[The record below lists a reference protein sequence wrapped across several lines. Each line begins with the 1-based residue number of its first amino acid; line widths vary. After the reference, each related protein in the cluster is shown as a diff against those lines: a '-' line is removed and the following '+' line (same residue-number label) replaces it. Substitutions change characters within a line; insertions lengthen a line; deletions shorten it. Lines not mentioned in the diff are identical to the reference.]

1 MAYKREFEAAWCQ
14 ISRAGES
21 RRPKSLRG
29 RDVVTLFGHAFVQT
43 KDPRF
48 QDAIYAL
55 FDHGIIDEKFSFTRW
70 QSPEH
75 KKRDANMRA
84 IIVKIISDLV
94 NSGKSVHRAC
104 AECAA
109 IVGHEATS
117 FDAAVKDLK
126 KLYAKHGKNV

>member
-1 MAYKREFEAAWCQ
+1 MAYKRELEAAWRQ
-14 ISRAGES
+14 ISRAGS

-29 RDVVTLFGHAFVQT
+29 RDVVRLVGYAFVQT

-75 KKRDANMRA
+75 KKRDAKIRA
-84 IIVKIISDLV
+84 MIVKIIADLV
-94 NSGKSVHRAC
+94 SSGKSVHRAC
-104 AECAA
+104 AECAV
-109 IVGHEATS
+109 IVGHEAAS
-117 FDAAVKDLK
+117 FDAAVKDLER
-126 KLYAKHGKNV
+126 LYAKHGQNV